1 MSRCKNC
8 GREIDWLCTAEGH
21 YIPVDPEPVFVIEG
35 EGSERFYSEE
45 EGVLVGRQA
54 SFEEESAE
62 LPVAFVRHRC
72 DGRSVPHE

>member
-8 GREIDWLCTAEGH
+8 GREIDWLCTAEGY

-54 SFEEESAE
+54 SFEEESVE